1 VTVGGRPG
9 RSRARYAAPD
19 TPPPAPSAVHPAT
32 LAAAELLRDCV
43 ETRTRRGGPGGQHRN
58 KVETA
63 VVLAHRPTG
72 LVAEGSERR
81 SQAENRA
88 SALRRLRLRL
98 ALEHRTPAAPEPSA
112 LWRSR
117 SRGRRLVVAAEHD
130 DYPALVAEALDR
142 LEAGGGQVSPV
153 AAALDVTTSQFV
165 GLFRKAS
172 AAWVALADARRRHG
186 LAPLE

>member
-1 VTVGGRPG
+1 M
-9 RSRARYAAPD
+9 
-19 TPPPAPSAVHPAT
+19 HPAT